1 MTWTLSNLCRNKN
14 PPPDKETVIEVSDTS
29 LYITL
34 TIKNIVTYCM
44 HGHREDLICL
54 LVFQFNLPFIL
65 FLIQILPILTYLLI
79 HNQDKEVDYY

>member
-1 MTWTLSNLCRNKN
+1 MNFLRNVTWTLSNLCRNKN

-34 TIKNIVTYCM
+34 TINNIVTYCM

-54 LVFQFNLPFIL
+54 LVFQFNLLFIL
-65 FLIQILPILTYLLI
+65 FLFSDPSNSDIFIDP
-79 HNQDKEVDYY
+79 

>member
-1 MTWTLSNLCRNKN
+1 MNFLRNVTWTLSNLCRNKN

-34 TIKNIVTYCM
+34 TVNNIVTYCM

-54 LVFQFNLPFIL
+54 LVFQFNLLFIL
-65 FLIQILPILTYLLI
+65 FLISDPSNSDIFIDP
-79 HNQDKEVDYY
+79 

>member
-34 TIKNIVTYCM
+34 TINNIVTYCM
-44 HGHREDLICL
+44 HGHREDLICP
-54 LVFQFNLPFIL
+54 LVFQFNLLLIL
-65 FLIQILPILTYLLI
+65 FLISDPSNSDIFIDP
-79 HNQDKEVDYY
+79 